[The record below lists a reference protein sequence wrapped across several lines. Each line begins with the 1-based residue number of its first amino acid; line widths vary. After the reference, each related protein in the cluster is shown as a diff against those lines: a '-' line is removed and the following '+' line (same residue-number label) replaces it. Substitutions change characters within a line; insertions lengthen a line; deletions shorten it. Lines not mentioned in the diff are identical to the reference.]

1 MAVIRSEH
9 LPLNIPTFIFCPQ
22 VNLNNG
28 SVNLALAEG
37 VMHDVFVSSIVGGG
51 ELTSVQSLPASR
63 VAAVSLLQTTIFST
77 IKNQLA
83 PAS

>member
-1 MAVIRSEH
+1 MLSAATNNDR
-9 LPLNIPTFIFCPQ
+9 LQ